1 MPLFDADMTE
11 LVKLK
16 ADVVKGDAQ
25 MMKTVI
31 RIVKSSSF
39 AVEKNI
45 KQEMPVGDTGRAR
58 ASWGHWT
65 SQNLRGG
72 TKKAVNA
79 TPGSLSGALRKAN
92 AGLPS
97 SADSIWRES
106 ADGLSITQGSN
117 VVYIERLN
125 QGHSR
130 QAPAGFIDRAGLT
143 GQLELDKA
151 LGFIDPLSSEYAG
164 RLYVATF
171 G

>member
-16 ADVVKGDAQ
+16 ADVAKGDAQ
-25 MMKTVI
+25 MIKTVI

-39 AVEKNI
+39 AVEKKV
-45 KQEMPVGDTGRAR
+45 KQDMPVDMGRAR

-65 SQNLRGG
+65 PQNLRGG
-72 TKKAVNA
+72 TKKAINSA
-79 TPGSLSGALRKAN
+79 PGSLSGALRKAN

-117 VVYIERLN
+117 VDYIDGLN

-130 QAPAGFIDRAGLT
+130 QAPVGFIDRAGLT